1 MEIVELRMGDE
12 NLGVEE
18 IAGAVALSR
27 RHLDR
32 KLMVLTNLSA
42 ADFIKQ
48 MRLQR
53 AHELLEKK
61 AASIAEIAYMV
72 GFRSPSYFTASFR

>member
-1 MEIVELRMGDE
+1 M
-12 NLGVEE
+12 
-18 IAGAVALSR
+18 SR

-32 KLMVLTNLSA
+32 KLTSLTNLSA
-42 ADFIKQ
+42 SDLIRY

-61 AASIAEIAYMV
+61 AATVAETAFEV
-72 GFRSPSYFTASFR
+72 GFGSPSYFSSCFRERFGYPPSQVDPEHVKPA